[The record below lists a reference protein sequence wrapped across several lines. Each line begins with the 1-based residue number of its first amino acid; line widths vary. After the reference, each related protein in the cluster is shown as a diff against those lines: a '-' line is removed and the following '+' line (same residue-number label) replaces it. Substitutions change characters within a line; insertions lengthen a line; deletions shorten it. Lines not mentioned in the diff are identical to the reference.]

1 MAEIKKPVVK
11 TTVRMLCILSGK
23 HRSWGV
29 GSRVEMEPAEAK
41 RLIDLGAAEA
51 VSEK

>member
-1 MAEIKKPVVK
+1 MAENKKPAVK

-23 HRSWGV
+23 DKSWSV
-29 GSRVEMEPAEAK
+29 GSCVEMEPAEAK

-51 VSEK
+51 VPEK